1 MGQGRE
7 VLGRQGGLAT
17 WQRNSN
23 TPPLSQCPKLIFRV
37 EGRFVAEQ
45 SMEGSLV
52 FGGEPW
58 VGKTAHTSSTPIEC
72 RKKHREGEN
81 VSQDCPPPRFVGKT
95 GRPAMSRPA
104 SWRLR
109 SISH

>member
-58 VGKTAHTSSTPIEC
+58 VGKTAHTSSTAIDC
-72 RKKHREGEN
+72 RQESMAGGKVAH
-81 VSQDCPPPRFVGKT
+81 DCSHPRFVGQT
-95 GRPAMSRPA
+95 GSPAMSRPA

-109 SISH
+109 